1 MSGVNFTSSAPKRSR
16 SSSPVEDALESIT
29 FTSPKR
35 VLSWWWSTFST
46 MGESWSTSGS
56 GPSRLSFAQ
65 STAMRMRWSASG
77 GTRRSSPSSFMNAY
91 SPGSGASPTSSIC
104 VSLPSC
110 SSASAVASIE
120 PSASPSG
127 FSCVVTRKRSPPRI
141 AAAAWASSVSIVVVW
156 GELID
161 QLGHPDPP
169 LDRWIVFERQLGSA
183 FHPQLAREAR
193 LQHSV
198 RSCETLQAAL
208 ALALRAEHRD
218 EDAAVTNPIRGSF
231 SSGSVAP
238 STSLIDSFTR
248 RIRSVT
254 RDHHLA
260 LHGHELVL
268 LAVQVSNRVLEQLL
282 ELAVLARD
290 TSDREPGALPE
301 LVVVD
306 LRDRGTEAVL
316 ELRLRR
322 LHVLAL
328 ALQRA
333 GLGEVQ
339 LDREDADVAGAH
351 VYRLSSASR
360 SDE

>member
-183 FHPQLAREAR
+183 FHPQLAREER

-218 EDAAVTNPIRGSF
+218 EDAGVTEIG
-231 SSGSVAP
+231 
-238 STSLIDSFTR
+238 R
-248 RIRSVT
+248 RLDAGD
-254 RDHHLA
+254 RD
-260 LHGHELVL
+260 EPDP
-268 LAVQVSNRVLEQLL
+268 RVLQ
-282 ELAVLARD
+282 
-290 TSDREPGALPE
+290 
-301 LVVVD
+301 
-306 LRDRGTEAVL
+306 
-316 ELRLRR
+316 
-322 LHVLAL
+322 
-328 ALQRA
+328 
-333 GLGEVQ
+333 LGERRSEYL
-339 LDREDADVAGAH
+339 LDRLVHSSHPLSHPGPPPRAPRTRARTPGCSGIEPRPRAAPRARGARARH
-351 VYRLSSASR
+351 ERP
-360 SDE
+360 